1 MTGATGNIYTGLH
14 EFTDMMLTLHFL
26 RRGDL
31 FLDIGANV
39 GTYAVLAS
47 GVCGADTWAF
57 EPDPGTVSDLKSN
70 LAINGLEELVT
81 VYDIA
86 LGASEGEV
94 GFTIGLDT
102 ANRVISD
109 QVEGHEL
116 CARKAWIV

>member
-57 EPDPGTVSDLKSN
+57 EPDPGTVSDLKRN